1 MNKQEIDDM
10 MKDLPS
16 QQLPEETV
24 LQKLIIGII
33 FIAFLMFWMWV
44 PDLWVPDFTLD
55 EEDCMKQKSS
65 AYVKNLCSE
74 AQAK

>member
-16 QQLPEETV
+16 QQLPEETA
-24 LQKLIIGII
+24 LQKLIIGIM
-33 FIAFLMFWMWV
+33 FIAILVLMM
-44 PDLWVPDFTLD
+44 WVPDFTLD
-55 EEDCMKQKSS
+55 EQECMKQDSS

-74 AQAK
+74 SKAK

>member
-16 QQLPEETV
+16 QELPEETA
-24 LQKLIIGII
+24 LQKFILVII

-44 PDLWVPDFTLD
+44 PDFTLT
-55 EEDCMKQKSS
+55 EEECKQQTPHAITSG
-65 AYVKNLCSE
+65 LCSE
-74 AQAK
+74 PKAK

>member
-24 LQKLIIGII
+24 LQKLIIGIML
-33 FIAFLMFWMWV
+33 IAFLMFWM
-44 PDLWVPDFTLD
+44 WVPDFTLD
-55 EEDCMKQKSS
+55 EEDCMKQESS
-65 AYVKNLCSE
+65 AYVKNLCKESK
-74 AQAK
+74 AK

>member
-24 LQKLIIGII
+24 LQKVIFGIM
-33 FIAFLMFWMWV
+33 FIAFLVFWMWV
-44 PDLWVPDFTLD
+44 PDFTLT
-55 EEDCMKQKSS
+55 EEQCQQQTSHAITS
-65 AYVKNLCSE
+65 GLCTE
-74 AQAK
+74 PKAK

>member
-24 LQKLIIGII
+24 LQKFIIGIML
-33 FIAFLMFWMWV
+33 IAFVMFWM
-44 PDLWVPDFTLD
+44 WVPDFTLD

-74 AQAK
+74 PQPK

>member
-24 LQKLIIGII
+24 LQKLIIGIML
-33 FIAFLMFWMWV
+33 IAFLMFWMWV
-44 PDLWVPDFTLD
+44 PDFTLD
-55 EEDCMKQKSS
+55 EQDCMKQESS
-65 AYVKNLCSE
+65 AYVTNLCSE
-74 AQAK
+74 PQAK

>member
-1 MNKQEIDDM
+1 MNHEEINEM

-16 QQLPEETV
+16 QQLPEETA
-24 LQKLIIGII
+24 LQKFIIGIM

-44 PDLWVPDFTLD
+44 PDFTLS
-55 EEDCMKQKSS
+55 EEDCAKQESS

-74 AQAK
+74 TKAK

>member
-24 LQKLIIGII
+24 LQKLIIGIML
-33 FIAFLMFWMWV
+33 IAFLMFWM
-44 PDLWVPDFTLD
+44 WVPDFTLD
-55 EEDCMKQKSS
+55 EEDCMKQESS
-65 AYVKNLCSE
+65 AYVKNLCSDSK
-74 AQAK
+74 AK

>member
-24 LQKLIIGII
+24 LQKVILGIM
-33 FIAFLMFWMWV
+33 FIAFLVFWMWV
-44 PDLWVPDFTLD
+44 PDFTLT
-55 EEDCMKQKSS
+55 EEQCQQQTPHAITSG
-65 AYVKNLCSE
+65 LCTE
-74 AQAK
+74 PKAK